1 MPRRTKVVELISTLI
16 RITDMEIANTAWFG
30 DRSDHKAIEEKLDF
44 APKFDEN
51 GLIPAIAQDA
61 ESGEVL
67 MVAYMNADS
76 LSDTLRRGEAVY
88 WSRSRQVLWHK
99 GATSGHV
106 QEVLEILIDCDQDA
120 LVLKVKQKGPGCC
133 HVGHQTCFYR
143 TVPFKNG
150 IKSQDQVIALKS
162 RYSEKSYDP
171 NEVYK

>member
-1 MPRRTKVVELISTLI
+1 MPRRTKVVDLNLHSYYTE
-16 RITDMEIANTAWFG
+16 METANTAWFG
-30 DRSDHKAIEEKLDF
+30 GRTDHKAIEKDLSF

-61 ESGEVL
+61 ESGDIL

-99 GATSGHV
+99 GSTSGHV
-106 QEVLEILIDCDQDA
+106 QEVVEILIDCDQDA
-120 LVLKVKQKGPGCC
+120 LILKVNQKGPGCC
-133 HVGHQTCFYR
+133 HVGYQTCFFR
-143 TVPFKNG
+143 SVPFKDD
-150 IKSQDQVIALKS
+150 ITSDDQPLPLTA
-162 RYSEKSYDP
+162 RYAEKSYDP

>member
-1 MPRRTKVVELISTLI
+1 MGT
-16 RITDMEIANTAWFG
+16 ANNAWFG
-30 DRSDHKAIEEKLDF
+30 DRSDRKAVEEKLAF
-44 APKFDEN
+44 APKFDGD

-61 ESGEVL
+61 ASGEVL

-76 LSDTLRRGEAVY
+76 LGETLRRGEAVY

-106 QEVLEILIDCDQDA
+106 QEVVEILIDCDQDA
-120 LVLKVKQKGPGCC
+120 LVLKVNQKGPGCC

-143 TVPFKNG
+143 SVPFKEG
-150 IKSQDQVIALKS
+150 LESADGALALKA

-171 NEVYK
+171 AEVYK